1 MGFAVLAQSD
11 DSPVDGFLQKT
22 ELKNVKPVPFPEIR
36 QSDVYSVKRIW
47 RDIDIKDKR
56 NKFFA
61 DPQSRF
67 IDIIL
72 NAIDNHTITAYDA
85 TYSEADP
92 TGDKFKVKLSAKSA
106 RVKFIDSIMVDSID
120 KKTGDKISSHLVAAT
135 FNPDSVTKFR
145 IKEDWIFDKQ
155 RSVYEPRIV
164 GIAPLYRIKVEGI
177 VFSEQPAFWIY
188 FNQARNIFVN
198 NEVIT
203 PGNTILSYD
212 DIFVLR
218 KFASRIVKE
227 SNPEDLRIKDYAKTE
242 QEAEKEAN
250 RIEAKLH
257 SYKSQIY
264 SHK

>member
-1 MGFAVLAQSD
+1 
-11 DSPVDGFLQKT
+11 
-22 ELKNVKPVPFPEIR
+22 
-36 QSDVYSVKRIW
+36 
-47 RDIDIKDKR
+47 
-56 NKFFA
+56 
-61 DPQSRF
+61 
-67 IDIIL
+67 
-72 NAIDNHTITAYDA
+72 
-85 TYSEADP
+85 
-92 TGDKFKVKLSAKSA
+92 
-106 RVKFIDSIMVDSID
+106 
-120 KKTGDKISSHLVAAT
+120 
-135 FNPDSVTKFR
+135 
-145 IKEDWIFDKQ
+145 
-155 RSVYEPRIV
+155 
-164 GIAPLYRIKVEGI
+164 VEGI